1 MVVSSIISTGFSA
14 NLLADDIFKQLIDMR
29 HGAALFHKARFSDAE
44 EFFEQL
50 YLVQKDEQPVKLHR
64 FSTTLNFLAQSKSFL
79 GKSEEA
85 LKLMQERLAVAR
97 KIYGDTSPELGPF
110 QSGLAEAYFR
120 NYMSEDALTLLPI
133 AIANMEKLGDE
144 HAQHLALAAANVE
157 RYKTTTYDPTNL
169 PVDLSEFYSFCES
182 IIRGDTEFAVDK
194 KMDKFVEFN
203 VDFNPTGYWATLFE
217 IAANG
222 RDGNARSGEN
232 HRRIFLP
239 TQDESMR
246 KEVCVVDQQSG
257 VVISADN
264 DLE

>member
-1 MVVSSIISTGFSA
+1 MVVSAISTTGLSRSA
-14 NLLADDIFKQLIDMR
+14 LAEDIFKQLIDMR

-44 EFFEQL
+44 VFFEQL
-50 YLVQKDEQPVKLHR
+50 YVLQKDEQPLKLHR

-79 GKSEEA
+79 GKNEEA
-85 LKLMQERLAVAR
+85 LQLMQERLAVAE
-97 KIYGDTSPELGPF
+97 KIFGSTSPELGPF

-120 NYMSEDALTLLPI
+120 NYMTDDALALLPS
-133 AIANMEKLGDE
+133 AIANMQKLGSE
-144 HAQHLALAAANVE
+144 HAQHLALAVANME
-157 RYKTTTYDPTNL
+157 RYQTTTYDPTNL

-182 IIRGDTEFAVDK
+182 IIRGDSEFAVDK
-194 KMDKFVEFN
+194 KMDKFVELN
-203 VDFNPTGYWATLFE
+203 VDFNPTGYWETLFE

-232 HRRIFLP
+232 YRRIFLP
-239 TQDESMR
+239 AQDESMR